1 MITFDPARLQ
11 ERIDELDTLIGEPGF
26 WDDQERAVKVSA
38 ERSRNARKVE
48 LYESLSAD
56 VADASDLVV
65 MLADAPELLDEV
77 TATVTSLSS
86 RIDELEEG
94 ALFSGE
100 YDAGPAVVT
109 VSAGAGGTD
118 AMDWTEMILRMYL
131 RWAERRG
138 FSTRLLEASPGEEA
152 GIKSVALL
160 VEGENAYGV
169 LGAEKGVHR
178 LVRLSPFDSAHR
190 RHTAFARVDVTPWVD
205 EDVDVE
211 IDDGDLRIDTY
222 RASGAGGQHVNKTDS
237 AVRITHLP

>member
-1 MITFDPARLQ
+1 MCGFVITFDPARLQ

-138 FSTRLLEASPGEEA
+138 FSTRLLEASP
-152 GIKSVALL
+152 
-160 VEGENAYGV
+160 
-169 LGAEKGVHR
+169 
-178 LVRLSPFDSAHR
+178 
-190 RHTAFARVDVTPWVD
+190 
-205 EDVDVE
+205 
-211 IDDGDLRIDTY
+211 
-222 RASGAGGQHVNKTDS
+222 
-237 AVRITHLP
+237 

>member
-48 LYESLSAD
+48 LYENLSAD

-77 TATVTSLSS
+77 TTTVTGLSS

-131 RWAERRG
+131 R
-138 FSTRLLEASPGEEA
+138 
-152 GIKSVALL
+152 
-160 VEGENAYGV
+160 
-169 LGAEKGVHR
+169 
-178 LVRLSPFDSAHR
+178 
-190 RHTAFARVDVTPWVD
+190 
-205 EDVDVE
+205 
-211 IDDGDLRIDTY
+211 
-222 RASGAGGQHVNKTDS
+222 
-237 AVRITHLP
+237 